1 MTVTQNETRCTE
13 SALRVVL
20 SGAAALLLLA
30 PSPLRAGD
38 PAPFHALIDP
48 PLIDDAIVGQEVE
61 IHFTVDSTAMQFNG
75 YEVTIQYDP
84 SILDFEGVEE
94 GDLMTDACSQTFEI
108 LSESDSTVSY
118 THVLLCAGVSADGP
132 GVLSTFQFRALA
144 VGESPIVITSN
155 PNRTF
160 VDAGIW
166 ISPSHPTFPRQ
177 VSFQHGLVIVVDPT
191 SDVTAPGSTSVGL
204 RLEVS
209 PNPVVDTAELRVVS
223 ARTGWLDAEVV
234 DVAGRRIWSQRAWS
248 ESNEPV
254 TVEWASPR
262 GNSAGIYFVR
272 ARLDEWTVVERIVT
286 LR

>member
-1 MTVTQNETRCTE
+1 MTQNETRCTE
-13 SALRVVL
+13 SALRVLL
-20 SGAAALLLLA
+20 SSVTALLLLA
-30 PSPLRAGD
+30 PCLVNAGD
-38 PAPFHALIDP
+38 PAPFHALIEP
-48 PLIDDAIVGQEVE
+48 SLVDDAILGQVVE
-61 IHFTVDSTAMQFNG
+61 IHFAVDSTAMQFNG

-84 SILDFEGVEE
+84 EILDFEGLEE
-94 GDLMTDACSQTFEI
+94 GDLMTNACSQTFEI

-166 ISPSHPTFPRQ
+166 ITPAHPTFPRQ
-177 VSFQHGLVIVVDPT
+177 VSFQHGLVRVVDPT
-191 SDVTAPGSTSVGL
+191 SHVPVPNSTSVGL

-223 ARTGWLDAEVV
+223 PRNGWLDAEVV

-248 ESNEPV
+248 ESNEQL
-254 TVEWASPR
+254 TLEWSSPR
-262 GNSAGIYFVR
+262 GRSAGIYFVR
-272 ARLDEWTVVERIVT
+272 ARLDGWTVVERIVT